1 MKKFYFFLTVM
12 LLALVSVGVTSCGD
26 DKDEPVNSDIVGTWQ
41 VKGIDED
48 GEAYENLVQFTKNG
62 KWHSV
67 DIYYEFDET
76 DVDVEHGTY
85 SVSGDKVMVT
95 YTDDGHSITETFTYE
110 VKGDKLTLSYEYYPV
125 TVVFTRVKDS
135 VIERYL

>member
-1 MKKFYFFLTVM
+1 MTVM
-12 LLALVSVGVTSCGD
+12 FLALVSVSVTSCGD

-48 GEAYENLVQFTKNG
+48 GEAYENLVQFTQNG

-67 DIYYEFDET
+67 EIYYEFDET

-85 SVSGDKVMVT
+85 SVSGNKVIVT
-95 YTDDGHSITETFTYE
+95 YTDDGHSISQTFNYE
-110 VKGDKLTLSYEYYPV
+110 VKGDKLMLSYLDYPV
-125 TVVFTRVKDS
+125 VITYIHVNDS

>member
-1 MKKFYFFLTVM
+1 MF
-12 LLALVSVGVTSCGD
+12 LALVSVSVTSCGD

-48 GEAYENLVQFTKNG
+48 GEAYENLVQFTQNG

-67 DIYYEFDET
+67 EIYYEFDET

-85 SVSGDKVMVT
+85 SVSGNKVIVT
-95 YTDDGHSITETFTYE
+95 YTDDGHSISQTFNYE
-110 VKGDKLTLSYEYYPV
+110 VKGDKLMLSYLDYPV
-125 TVVFTRVKDS
+125 VITYIRVNDS

>member
-1 MKKFYFFLTVM
+1 MKKFSFLLTVM
-12 LLALVSVGVTSCGD
+12 LLALVSVSVTSCGD

-48 GEAYENLVQFTKNG
+48 GEAYEHLVQFTKNG

-67 DIYYEFDET
+67 DIFYEYDET

-85 SVSGDKVMVT
+85 SVSGNKVIVN
-95 YTDDGHSITETFTYE
+95 YTDDGHSISQTFNYE
-110 VKGDKLTLSYEYYPV
+110 VKGDKLMLSYLDYPV
-125 TVVFTRVKDS
+125 VITYIRVKDS
-135 VIERYL
+135 VIEKYL

>member
-1 MKKFYFFLTVM
+1 MKKFYFFLSVM
-12 LLALVSVGVTSCGD
+12 LLALVSVGVASCGD

-41 VKGIDED
+41 VKSIDDD

-67 DIYYEFDET
+67 DIYVEYDGT

-85 SVSGDKVMVT
+85 SVSGNKLMVT

-110 VKGDKLTLSYEYYPV
+110 VKGNKLMLSYMDYPV
-125 TVVFTRVKDS
+125 VLTYNRVSDS
-135 VIERYL
+135 LIEKYL

>member
-41 VKGIDED
+41 VKGYDED
-48 GEAYENLVQFTKNG
+48 GDAYENLVQFTKNG

-125 TVVFTRVKDS
+125 TVVYTRVKDS

>member
-12 LLALVSVGVTSCGD
+12 LLTLVSCGVASCGND
-26 DKDEPVNSDIVGTWQ
+26 DDEPKTSDIVGTWQ
-41 VKGIDED
+41 VKAVDDD

-67 DIYYEFDET
+67 DIYVEYDGT

-85 SVSGDKVMVT
+85 SVSGNKVMVT

-110 VKGDKLTLSYEYYPV
+110 VKGDKLMLTYDYYPV
-125 TVVFTRVKDS
+125 TVVYTRVKDS
-135 VIERYL
+135 VIEKYL

>member
-1 MKKFYFFLTVM
+1 MF
-12 LLALVSVGVTSCGD
+12 LALVSVSVTSCGD

-41 VKGIDED
+41 VKCIDED
-48 GEAYENLVQFTKNG
+48 GEAYENLVQFTQNG

-67 DIYYEFDET
+67 EIYYEFDET

-85 SVSGDKVMVT
+85 SVSGNKVIVT
-95 YTDDGHSITETFTYE
+95 YTDDGHSISQTFNYE
-110 VKGDKLTLSYEYYPV
+110 VKGDKLMLSHLDYPV
-125 TVVFTRVKDS
+125 VVTYIRVNDS

>member
-1 MKKFYFFLTVM
+1 MKEFYFFLTVI

-26 DKDEPVNSDIVGTWQ
+26 DNDEPVNSDIVGTWQ
-41 VKGIDED
+41 VKGVDDD
-48 GEAYENLVQFTKNG
+48 GEAFENLVQFTKNG

-67 DIYYEFDET
+67 DIYYEYDET

-85 SVSGDKVMVT
+85 TVSGDKVMVT
-95 YTDDGHSITETFTYE
+95 YTDDGHSITETFTYQI
-110 VKGDKLTLSYEYYPV
+110 KGDKLTLSYEYYPL
-125 TVVFTRVKDS
+125 TVVYTRVKDS